1 MSVFHEDS
9 MSRRSNSIRIA
20 LVAAS
25 ALALVTACS
34 APAADPHAAHA
45 AQAASADVVV
55 QPTAAASGRVSIY
68 DLRGEWTDQA
78 GRTARLGEM
87 PRRPLTVVTMLYTNC
102 TVSCPRILVDLK
114 RIEAGLP
121 ADRLDDVRFVIASI
135 DPARD
140 TPVRLAGWA
149 QDVRLDTARFTLI
162 TAPDANSPRPCGCA
176 TSASRTASSDTATA
190 SSYSTPTARSSI
202 GRRGSVPAPTRPSR
216 CSQARAAS
224 RGPARDTEAADAGG
238 RGCVYSAAVC

>member
-1 MSVFHEDS
+1 

-162 TAPDANSPRPCGCA
+162 TAPDATVRELAAALRVRYLSEPNGEFGHSNRIVVLDADGAIIHWQAGLGAGADETIALLASAGRQPG
-176 TSASRTASSDTATA
+176 TSA
-190 SSYSTPTARSSI
+190 
-202 GRRGSVPAPTRPSR
+202 GH
-216 CSQARAAS
+216 
-224 RGPARDTEAADAGG
+224 
-238 RGCVYSAAVC
+238 